1 MVEQSSSYLQI
12 NSQISLSSG
21 TLFGGGCTMFNPI
34 EYSLKK
40 YHKRL
45 FNYISKKEYKVNH
58 QSANKKGI
66 ISEVDFP

>member
-34 EYSLKK
+34 EYSLKNIIRG
-40 YHKRL
+40 YL
-45 FNYISKKEYKVNH
+45 ITYLKKNTR
-58 QSANKKGI
+58 
-66 ISEVDFP
+66 